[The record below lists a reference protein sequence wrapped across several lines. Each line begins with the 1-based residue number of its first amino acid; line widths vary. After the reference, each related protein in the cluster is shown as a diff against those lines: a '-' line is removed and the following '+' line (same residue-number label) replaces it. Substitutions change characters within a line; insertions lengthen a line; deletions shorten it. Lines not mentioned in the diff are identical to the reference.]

1 MRRRIQRVR
10 CSRIGVAV
18 ACAAFLI
25 VPAGSSASTEL
36 AREYLLD
43 GPQLAGGRV
52 FFMTGFGRD
61 GYALRVPG
69 ETGPVRT
76 VARGREP
83 GPGKSRAY
91 SFEAAPGR
99 IGVEGSR
106 IRNESDSGTSDP
118 SAGATVEYHRSRLL
132 VGSAPRALTPVAR
145 CDGAGTSF
153 PYAVGQSFV
162 AFVDHCPSSEL
173 GETGSP
179 SLRYLDY
186 SAGTPSR
193 RSVTLQSG
201 RFTPDDFVDRLRV
214 AGQWAAVDASVPNS
228 RPPPPYDFSP
238 TVVVDLAA
246 GREAYRV
253 ERYQASS
260 GAPRLETDGAAI
272 DSDGT
277 LVTVSGADE
286 KCTGTLAFH
295 TPAEPFRHPL
305 AGRVCAPAVEVD
317 RGAFLYLGFAGGR
330 HALMLGSV
338 DGRTPRPVALG
349 GPGIVQS
356 FDVEDGRVVYGLDT
370 CGKETAV
377 RISSPDAG
385 EVVSPLELGCPV
397 RLASRRVRVS
407 RRGSLTLRLRCPRG
421 CDVSA
426 RLVLRVMRSS
436 RHGRVRTTAYSGT
449 ASRGPRA
456 RVRFLLTRRQRSRLV
471 RGVSRGHVTL
481 SSSKLGL
488 RGYKSV
494 RSKLRVVWPYQ
505 DR

>member
-18 ACAAFLI
+18 ACAAFLT
-25 VPAGSSASTEL
+25 VPAGSSAATEL

-52 FFMTGFGRD
+52 LFMTGFGRD
-61 GYALRVPG
+61 GYALRSSG

-76 VARGREP
+76 VARAREP
-83 GPGKSRAY
+83 GPAESRAY

-106 IRNESDSGTSDP
+106 IRSESDSGTSDP
-118 SAGATVEYHRSRLL
+118 SAGSSIYYHRSRLL
-132 VGSAPRALTPVAR
+132 VGSDPRALTPVAR
-145 CDGAGTSF
+145 CGGAGTSF

-162 AFVDHCPSSEL
+162 AFVDQCPSSEL

-186 SAGTPSR
+186 SAGAPSR

-201 RFTPDDFVDRLRV
+201 RFTPNEFTDRLRV
-214 AGQWAAVDASVPNS
+214 AGRWAAVDASIPNS
-228 RPPPPYDFSP
+228 GPPPPYDFTP
-238 TVVVDLAA
+238 TIIVDLAA

-253 ERYQASS
+253 ERYRAPS
-260 GAPRLETDGAAI
+260 GAPELETDGAAV

-286 KCTGTLAFH
+286 KCGGTLAFH

-305 AGRVCAPAVEVD
+305 AGRVCAPAIEVD
-317 RGAFLYLGFAGGR
+317 HGAFLYLGLADGR
-330 HALMLGSV
+330 RALMLGGI
-338 DGRTPRPVALG
+338 DGTTPRPVALG
-349 GPGIVQS
+349 GAGIVQS
-356 FDVEDGRVVYGLDT
+356 FDIEDGRVVYGLDT

-385 EVVSPLELGCPV
+385 EMVSPLELGCPV

-407 RRGSLTLRLRCPRG
+407 RRGALTLRLRCPRG
-421 CDVSA
+421 CDVTA
-426 RLVLRVMRSS
+426 RLTLRVMRSS

-488 RGYKSV
+488 RGYESV
-494 RSKLRVVWPYQ
+494 DSRLRVVRPHRDW
-505 DR
+505 